1 MSLLHLHFFNCSFYR
16 LIVNSGSYY
25 FLILVLLHSL
35 LFSIVNKFITNVKHI
50 CHLVGRE
57 KYYNHHIVLSILIW
71 YYLTRN
77 NRNIQFSWQE
87 KKKKKKFINQK
98 ICLKKLIIIF
108 KDNDLSKEASW
119 LYIFKVCKK
128 VCNKLL
134 TF

>member
-1 MSLLHLHFFNCSFYR
+1 MSLLHLHFLNCSFYR
-16 LIVNSGSYY
+16 LIVNSGLYY

-57 KYYNHHIVLSILIW
+57 KYYNHHILLSVSIW

-87 KKKKKKFINQK
+87 KKNRNLLIKKTV
-98 ICLKKLIIIF
+98 LKKLLLFSRTTILVKKLVDYIY
-108 KDNDLSKEASW
+108 SKCVRKCVIS
-119 LYIFKVCKK
+119 Y
-128 VCNKLL
+128 
-134 TF
+134 

>member
-1 MSLLHLHFFNCSFYR
+1 MSLLHLHFHNCSFYR

-57 KYYNHHIVLSILIW
+57 KYYNHHIVLSVSIW
-71 YYLTRN
+71 YNLTRN

-87 KKKKKKFINQK
+87 KKKRNLLIKKSV
-98 ICLKKLIIIF
+98 LKKILLFSRTTILVKKLVDYIY
-108 KDNDLSKEASW
+108 SKCVRRCVIS
-119 LYIFKVCKK
+119 Y
-128 VCNKLL
+128 
-134 TF
+134 

>member
-1 MSLLHLHFFNCSFYR
+1 MSLLHLHFHNCSFYR

-57 KYYNHHIVLSILIW
+57 KYYNHHIVLSVSIW

-87 KKKKKKFINQK
+87 KKNRNLLIKKTV
-98 ICLKKLIIIF
+98 LKKLLLFSRTTILVKKLVDYIY
-108 KDNDLSKEASW
+108 SKCVRKCVIS
-119 LYIFKVCKK
+119 Y
-128 VCNKLL
+128 
-134 TF
+134 

>member
-1 MSLLHLHFFNCSFYR
+1 MSLLHLHFLNCSFYR

-57 KYYNHHIVLSILIW
+57 KYYNHHILLSVSIW

-87 KKKKKKFINQK
+87 KKNRNLLIKKTV
-98 ICLKKLIIIF
+98 LKKLLLFSRTTILVKKLVDYIY
-108 KDNDLSKEASW
+108 SKCVRKCVIS
-119 LYIFKVCKK
+119 Y
-128 VCNKLL
+128 
-134 TF
+134 